1 MKAKAF
7 FIGNNCLLKSTENAK
22 TRLDFERKIQ
32 NINPLHVTGLFLYP
46 LNTSENWSF
55 SDVFR

>member
-22 TRLDFERKIQ
+22 TRLDFERK
-32 NINPLHVTGLFLYP
+32 NPEY
-46 LNTSENWSF
+46 
-55 SDVFR
+55 